1 MAERCGES
9 LIHQGAA
16 VTVRAPTV
24 AMVET
29 ALGTSLVCR
38 ALAACKD
45 RPPPQFPPSLCHS
58 SEDQAPEYEPQLKE
72 APAGLSH
79 QRPSIGLASS
89 TSAPPSTARAATP
102 AGSAALPLS
111 LPPTRLQG
119 HESTSSFSHPRQPS
133 RSAPAVAAAIERT
146 RTVR

>member
-45 RPPPQFPPSLCHS
+45 RPPPQ
-58 SEDQAPEYEPQLKE
+58 
-72 APAGLSH
+72 
-79 QRPSIGLASS
+79 
-89 TSAPPSTARAATP
+89 
-102 AGSAALPLS
+102 
-111 LPPTRLQG
+111 LPP
-119 HESTSSFSHPRQPS
+119 
-133 RSAPAVAAAIERT
+133 
-146 RTVR
+146 